1 MNWDVFEYHYI
12 IEVCRA
18 RRMTNIRKPILRYT
32 YLVAR
37 AKFTVRLQP
46 EIRAKI
52 FEFWHALSLYQLKSP
67 NTTCH
72 LRLPLPSPNHQR
84 TNGQLAT
91 LSRLKR
97 GPNLFDFGFHGSRSG
112 LFSQSYH
119 SRGPTLAPL
128 KIDERNQ
135 LRRVLARTMM
145 KLT

>member
-97 GPNLFDFGFHGSRSG
+97 GLE
-112 LFSQSYH
+112 FSKIKVFKLIYH